1 MSYSLHQRVEV
12 RWSVGLDMKTR
23 PQPWWSGEVVK
34 VFELLGREAY
44 HVLLD
49 EGPVVSVGPG
59 LLRAMPATSGLFVL
73 EATI

>member
-34 VFELLGREAY
+34 VFEILGREAY

-49 EGPVVSVGPG
+49 GGPVVSVGPG
-59 LLRAMPATSGLFVL
+59 SLRAMPEAGGLFAL
-73 EATI
+73 EVAA